1 MYNHSETFAHKG
13 NIPSSFVKKVLD
25 VLKILFYFGIIC
37 AIWIHNFF
45 PDGAFQ
51 MEWFA

>member
-1 MYNHSETFAHKG
+1 MYNRSETFAHKG
-13 NIPSSFVKKVLD
+13 NILSSFVEKALD

-37 AIWIHNFF
+37 GIWIHNFF
-45 PDGAFQ
+45 RAFQ